1 MFTLKCKNFLRV
13 SPPIVIAMMAC
24 LLLVFFA
31 TSAMAY
37 SGGQATSKKTSVP
50 IVIDAELDDPA
61 WQAVRPDFEGE
72 EDIVV
77 DPQDWYQVKEG
88 SGSDTNAGGLR
99 VSRGQIDGD
108 DDLKVVWMTTWDDDY
123 LYFAFEVTDDNVN
136 EYAGALDARDSD
148 IDGLLLLFD
157 TKHDAPVIEFPEH
170 EFDTGAVAAESTYQ
184 ADDNFW
190 SIAPLTTRDYP
201 AVFET
206 SALVEAPI
214 LNDPANAHVAG
225 MQTGNGYN
233 AEVRLP
239 WSIFEPYYGEPLVPQ
254 DGMVF
259 GFDITFTDI
268 DPTYAAPEG
277 GAMAWSS
284 DFEND
289 NSPAVLGELF
299 LSTEPAI
306 AGGTAVSPAG
316 KLSSVWGEIKNR

>member
-1 MFTLKCKNFLRV
+1 MKFPKSIILRW
-13 SPPIVIAMMAC
+13 
-24 LLLVFFA
+24 
-31 TSAMAY
+31 
-37 SGGQATSKKTSVP
+37 K
-50 IVIDAELDDPA
+50 
-61 WQAVRPDFEGE
+61 AVRPDSEGLQ
-72 EDIVV
+72 DIVV

-88 SGSDTNAGGLR
+88 SGNDTNNGGLR

-136 EYAGALDARDSD
+136 EKADA
-148 IDGLLLLFD
+148 
-157 TKHDAPVIEFPEH
+157 EH
-170 EFDTGAVAAESTYQ
+170 
-184 ADDNFW
+184 
-190 SIAPLTTRDYP
+190 
-201 AVFET
+201 
-206 SALVEAPI
+206 PI
-214 LNDPANAHVAG
+214 LNDPANGHVAG
-225 MQTGNGYN
+225 KQTGIGYN

-239 WSIFEPYYGEPLVPQ
+239 WSIFEPFYGGTLVPE

-289 NSPAVLGELF
+289 NCPAVLGELF

-306 AGGTAVSPAG
+306 AGGTAVNLAG
-316 KLSSVWGEIKNR
+316 KLPGVWGKIKNQ